1 MIMIH
6 CHLHKLVEF
15 VKNRLIHSSNDSST
29 QEIITRAV
37 QVFYDQSV
45 SELIVNNGYLYYA
58 KYSRRFTILDHTVP
72 LIIKRVY
79 RKGSSADAV
88 LLSFMIPYSSR
99 TADDFTAVLTSCGD
113 RSFTVEESGNSFDYD
128 AVRLIRWKFNRYWQS
143 ILNTRRIYL
152 KTDITTNCI
161 TLLGRQFLQNRKLR
175 CQLVFT

>member
-58 KYSRRFTILDHTVP
+58 KYSRSVFSDV
-72 LIIKRVY
+72 
-79 RKGSSADAV
+79 
-88 LLSFMIPYSSR
+88 
-99 TADDFTAVLTSCGD
+99 
-113 RSFTVEESGNSFDYD
+113 
-128 AVRLIRWKFNRYWQS
+128 
-143 ILNTRRIYL
+143 IYHAGRC
-152 KTDITTNCI
+152 NCA
-161 TLLGRQFLQNRKLR
+161 
-175 CQLVFT
+175 

>member
-1 MIMIH
+1 
-6 CHLHKLVEF
+6 
-15 VKNRLIHSSNDSST
+15 
-29 QEIITRAV
+29 
-37 QVFYDQSV
+37 
-45 SELIVNNGYLYYA
+45 
-58 KYSRRFTILDHTVP
+58 
-72 LIIKRVY
+72 
-79 RKGSSADAV
+79 
-88 LLSFMIPYSSR
+88 MIPYSSR

-152 KTDITTNCI
+152 NTDITTNCI

>member
-1 MIMIH
+1 MIH

-88 LLSFMIPYSSR
+88 LLSFMIPYSSC
-99 TADDFTAVLTSCGD
+99 TADPLEVQPVLAEYSQYQAHLPQYGYNHELYYPAWQAVPAEQKAALPARFHMTSFSHS
-113 RSFTVEESGNSFDYD
+113 RNIKEAS
-128 AVRLIRWKFNRYWQS
+128 A
-143 ILNTRRIYL
+143 
-152 KTDITTNCI
+152 
-161 TLLGRQFLQNRKLR
+161 FL
-175 CQLVFT
+175 F

>member
-1 MIMIH
+1 MIH

-79 RKGSSADAV
+79 RKGSSAD
-88 LLSFMIPYSSR
+88 R

-152 KTDITTNCI
+152 NTDITTNCI